1 MFWINGTKFGLFPYA
16 MRAWQKLSTVIMK
29 YERILPNFSEFSGG
43 RAWSINL
50 AITILEEWAF
60 MWQWDSYWKL
70 HLAKF
75 RVFSS
80 SILSRT
86 VAGREK
92 GARKMGAFIGRRLM
106 IIWCRGVHYEAGPGS
121 QDKKC
126 AASQSHHSPPE
137 ITCPFSTKS
146 ATWQCDLANSMAFA
160 PNTAFLGLVHCW
172 EHFKGFLFFIITS
185 SNVVKVKGHQF
196 IFFQTP
202 IGQNSIESMKFSL
215 FVWWKVILSVCK
227 CSYLSDHED
236 QKWNVN
242 KVKVK
247 NWSRIS

>member
-1 MFWINGTKFGLFPYA
+1 MRGKRRAQNGCLH
-16 MRAWQKLSTVIMK
+16 
-29 YERILPNFSEFSGG
+29 
-43 RAWSINL
+43 
-50 AITILEEWAF
+50 WAEI
-60 MWQWDSYWKL
+60 DD
-70 HLAKF
+70 HL
-75 RVFSS
+75 VQ
-80 SILSRT
+80 
-86 VAGREK
+86 
-92 GARKMGAFIGRRLM
+92 
-106 IIWCRGVHYEAGPGS
+106 GVQYEAGPGS

-146 ATWQCDLANSMAFA
+146 ATWQCDLAKSMAFA
-160 PNTAFLGLVHCW
+160 PNTAFLGLVNCW

-202 IGQNSIESMKFSL
+202 TGQNSIESIKFSL

-236 QKWNVN
+236 QKWNMN

-247 NWSRIS
+247 NWSRKSEN

>member
-16 MRAWQKLSTVIMK
+16 MRPWQKLSTVIMK

-86 VAGREK
+86 VAEGKRRAQNGRLHWAE
-92 GARKMGAFIGRRLM
+92 IDDHLVQ
-106 IIWCRGVHYEAGPGS
+106 GVQYEAGPGS

-146 ATWQCDLANSMAFA
+146 ATWQCDWANSMARCFKAFA
-160 PNTAFLGLVHCW
+160 PNTAFLGPVHCW
-172 EHFKGFLFFIITS
+172 EHVKKYTS
-185 SNVVKVKGHQF
+185 YSSSQVQMLWK
-196 IFFQTP
+196 
-202 IGQNSIESMKFSL
+202 
-215 FVWWKVILSVCK
+215 WKVISLFSSK
-227 CSYLSDHED
+227 RQQAKILL
-236 QKWNVN
+236 N
-242 KVKVK
+242 
-247 NWSRIS
+247 R